1 MAIDLMLHR
10 DNPDKPKP
18 FYHELRHDL
27 ESVLYVILW
36 ICTSMDGP
44 GIERRVVDPH
54 FMDLPLHTWFDKDAN
69 LQNLGYLKLGHI
81 IDSDRAIFSN
91 FPPFWNPFKPFI
103 KQLLTAFFPIHPIA
117 GSDITPEKMI
127 ELLKNAAQQMELME
141 ADEVRPDE
149 VTRPD
154 LRDSS
159 TASYNEIFHETIV
172 HQYLVPQKRAR
183 ADEMSGHHSKKGKK
197 AASTVINFENWTPS
211 LEERLSRHPVAQ
223 NMSSSSSLSMH
234 YQG

>member
-10 DNPDKPKP
+10 DDPKKP
-18 FYHELRHDL
+18 FNHELRHDL
-27 ESVLYVILW
+27 ESILYVILW

-54 FMDLPLHTWFDKDAN
+54 FMNLPLHTWFDRDAN

-81 IDSDRAIFSN
+81 IDSERAILSN
-91 FPPFWNPFKPFI
+91 FPPFWSPFKPFI
-103 KQLLTAFFPIHPIA
+103 KQLLSAFFPIHPIA
-117 GSDITPEKMI
+117 GSDITPEKII
-127 ELLKNAAQQMELME
+127 EILKNAAQQMD
-141 ADEVRPDE
+141 ADEDRPDE
-149 VTRPD
+149 VARLDPS
-154 LRDSS
+154 DSS

-197 AASTVINFENWTPS
+197 VASDLVNFENWTPS
-211 LEERLSRHPVAQ
+211 LEERLNRRPVAQ
-223 NMSSSSSLSMH
+223 NMSSSSSSSMH
-234 YQG
+234 HH